1 MISTTLKFFV
11 TGSSH
16 TEIVAKTELA
26 LEKFFDIET
35 MQKVNFE
42 IFVEK
47 SVDED
52 KLSDYTAQI
61 IAKVRNE
68 YSRKLF

>member
-1 MISTTLKFFV
+1 MISTTIKLFI

-16 TEIVAKTELA
+16 SEIVAKTELQ
-26 LEKFFDIET
+26 LSQFFDVET
-35 MQKVNFE
+35 MQKVNYE

-52 KLSDYTAQI
+52 KSSDYTAQI
-61 IAKVRNE
+61 TAKVRNE
-68 YSRKLF
+68 YNRKLL

>member
-1 MISTTLKFFV
+1 MISTTLKLSV

-26 LEKFFDIET
+26 LSKFFDIET
-35 MQKVNFE
+35 IQKINYE

-52 KLSDYTAQI
+52 KSSDYTAQI
-61 IAKVRNE
+61 TAKVRNE
-68 YSRKLF
+68 YNRKLF